1 MYHSEGTATTRK
13 LPEKGVCPCDV
24 TPNWKAKDRQTLTTD
39 GAHVISS
46 PTMFQNHLVTF
57 PIYFQ
62 RLTHSL
68 KYTTATKSRLIRHL
82 KLGLP
87 SQVGTDCSLKEGT
100 SSYTWSLRLKSGN
113 TNIPWET
120 VFAQARLMESQRETA
135 LHELS
140 YLQLPQ
146 FCGSLQNSL
155 SIMQ

>member
-1 MYHSEGTATTRK
+1 MYHPEGTATIRK

-82 KLGLP
+82 KLGLLCRM
-87 SQVGTDCSLKEGT
+87 GTDGSLKDGA
-100 SSYTWSLRLKSGN
+100 SSYAWSLCLKSGN

-120 VFAQARLMESQRETA
+120 VSCSGPLVDGEPE
-135 LHELS
+135 
-140 YLQLPQ
+140 
-146 FCGSLQNSL
+146 GNS
-155 SIMQ
+155 ST